1 MEKNSKHNYTLWWA
15 SYEQT
20 PLSAFILRMHSV
32 RGDNKSCLTVNFIV
46 NFRHPSLTERI
57 AQQPR
62 GAAACGAGGTSRG
75 KERGATSGPA
85 LPGIHSKAL
94 PAGEAAWEWE
104 SEASA
109 NLRRNWTV
117 LPAPGT
123 WLYLKLTAW
132 KLILFWVTGAYLH
145 CASIQ
150 SFRWHA
156 VPIEEVFHP
165 SLRDMLFHPPFS
177 LPVIL
182 ALWIFFLKVILC
194 IYNLLYFVFFT
205 SFCFFFFS
213 PVRRKFPFEFEEQ
226 GWKTSEDRKH
236 TSLGNLGFCL
246 GVLMEGKLLSSCCVL
261 TLTGNWAP
269 HRRLLTHPQ
278 WDVGKNLK
286 GKSEKEMWAK
296 IKPV

>member
-182 ALWIFFLKVILC
+182 ALWIFF
-194 IYNLLYFVFFT
+194 F
-205 SFCFFFFS
+205 
-213 PVRRKFPFEFEEQ
+213 
-226 GWKTSEDRKH
+226 
-236 TSLGNLGFCL
+236 
-246 GVLMEGKLLSSCCVL
+246 
-261 TLTGNWAP
+261 
-269 HRRLLTHPQ
+269 
-278 WDVGKNLK
+278 K
-286 GKSEKEMWAK
+286 GDFMH
-296 IKPV
+296 I